1 MWVLL
6 LNLLDLTNVSKCKKI
21 YFLEIIILFDIFH
34 FLLNTI
40 GLVSSVVVIVSHVF
54 LIRNSFLILS
64 SIHHMMHD
72 VWRADR
78 NDSSR
83 SRS

>member
-6 LNLLDLTNVSKCKKI
+6 LDLLDLTQMLVNVQNYV
-21 YFLEIIILFDIFH
+21 YFLEIIILLDIFH

-54 LIRNSFLILS
+54 LIRNSFLF
-64 SIHHMMHD
+64 HHMMHHD